1 VGAGAS
7 TLLALLLLL
16 LLLSIL
22 VEAVAENNGRDI
34 DSDALIFL
42 FHRRSN
48 SQHSLA

>member
-1 VGAGAS
+1 MGAGAS

-16 LLLSIL
+16 LLLSI

>member
-16 LLLSIL
+16 LLLSI